1 MTESKTNS
9 GGQPSSYSPIRDDY
23 YHRMIEEVED
33 YAILMINREG
43 FIISWNKGAEKI
55 KGYSAQEIISKNFRI
70 FYTPEDQR
78 DKLPEKLLD
87 LGARTGKAH
96 HEGWRVRKDGSKF
109 WGSIVITA
117 IHDDD
122 GQVIGF
128 TKVTRDLTERKLAD
142 DQAKAQARKLSKVN
156 QDLLITQQQ
165 LEDKIEQ
172 LDRANKDLEQFA
184 YIASHDLQEPLRKIN
199 AYFAMFCQILGDKI
213 EPRAKHFRDKI
224 ISSTD
229 RMRSLIKDLLTLS
242 TISGDIE
249 LVPVDLNKV
258 MEQAMEGL
266 DIRIQEKKAMI
277 DIGRLPVVAGI
288 ESYLVQ
294 LFLNLLSNALKFS
307 TNSPVIRITAE
318 TKNEKAVVII
328 RDNGIGIEQKYL
340 HQIFDAFKRLHP
352 RHKYEGTGIGLAI
365 CKKITDT
372 LGGKMEVESELGK
385 GTTFRIILNPA

>member
-1 MTESKTNS
+1 M
-9 GGQPSSYSPIRDDY
+9 
-23 YHRMIEEVED
+23 
-33 YAILMINREG
+33 
-43 FIISWNKGAEKI
+43 
-55 KGYSAQEIISKNFRI
+55 
-70 FYTPEDQR
+70 
-78 DKLPEKLLD
+78 
-87 LGARTGKAH
+87 
-96 HEGWRVRKDGSKF
+96 
-109 WGSIVITA
+109 ITA